1 VHPPEEIAGVVRS
14 LHHIAIAV
22 ESIEAVRTV
31 YERGLGLAA
40 GEIEPVPEEKVNV
53 LVLHAGGQRIEL
65 VEPAAPDSPVHAF
78 LERRGG
84 GLHHVAFEVG
94 DVDAAVRELRAGG
107 VRIAGD
113 GAGPGAHGTRIAFVH
128 PRSAG
133 GVLVELVQD
142 PRTSRAGDDG

>member
-1 VHPPEEIAGVVRS
+1 MQPPEDIAGMVTD

-22 ESIEAVRTV
+22 PSIAATRGV
-31 YERGLGLAA
+31 YEQGLGLAA

-53 LVLHAGGQRIEL
+53 LVLDAGGRRIEL

-84 GLHHVAFEVG
+84 GLHHVAFEVT
-94 DVDAAVRELRAGG
+94 DVDAAVADLRAGG
-107 VRIAGD
+107 ARIAGD

-128 PRSAG
+128 PKSTG
-133 GVLVELVQD
+133 GVLIELVED
-142 PRTSRAGDDG
+142 PRTSETEDEG